1 MKYEVSSGLT
11 LAASVYGSPSDNLV
25 ILLHGGGQTRHAW
38 GATGQKLSECG
49 FYAVALDLRGHGDS
63 DWSPD
68 GSYKVENFRDDL
80 LSVILQIGKPAA
92 LVGASLGGMIS
103 LSTVG
108 DERSREF
115 CSALVMVDIGIL
127 PNEDG
132 SNEIL
137 KFMSSGHMGFKSL
150 EDASKAISMFLPYR
164 EKPRDLSGLE
174 KNLRLRSDGRYYWH
188 WDPKFIYAMSRDKQG
203 YRKRLKNYAQSIY
216 VPTLLIKGALSNVVT
231 QQEVDEFLQ
240 TIPHAHFVEID
251 QAAHMIAGDRNDIF
265 AKAAISFLE
274 SLN

>member
-1 MKYEVSSGLT
+1 
-11 LAASVYGSPSDNLV
+11 
-25 ILLHGGGQTRHAW
+25 
-38 GATGQKLSECG
+38 
-49 FYAVALDLRGHGDS
+49 
-63 DWSPD
+63 
-68 GSYKVENFRDDL
+68 
-80 LSVILQIGKPAA
+80 
-92 LVGASLGGMIS
+92 
-103 LSTVG
+103 
-108 DERSREF
+108 
-115 CSALVMVDIGIL
+115 MVDIGIL